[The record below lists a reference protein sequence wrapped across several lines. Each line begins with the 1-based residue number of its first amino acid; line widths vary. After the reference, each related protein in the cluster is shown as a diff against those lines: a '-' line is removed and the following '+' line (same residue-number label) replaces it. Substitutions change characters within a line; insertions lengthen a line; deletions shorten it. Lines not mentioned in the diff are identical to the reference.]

1 MQTYA
6 INPNKKSVIFFT
18 ENQFQRSY
26 FEMSLT
32 DDQYKKL
39 LNFNSELVWY
49 CMAEF
54 INKK

>member
-32 DDQYKKL
+32 DEQYKKL

-54 INKK
+54 KNKK